1 MPCVQILTVLCMYF
15 VSESKMFVI
24 IYIYALRYKIII
36 FVKMIALRSDVGNMF
51 YPKSQSD

>member
-36 FVKMIALRSDVGNMF
+36 FVKMIAEVRCCQRVLS
-51 YPKSQSD
+51 